1 MSSRR
6 KIPPSLVFGGVIGIA
21 GLMFVGIK
29 INEQWT
35 QVQDRV
41 SNVNAGQLVV
51 ALALA
56 LLGMIAIGLA
66 WRPVLIALGAPEVN
80 RRTVVRW
87 YFVGEIGKYVPG
99 GVWTVVGRAELAR
112 RGGLARSSAYGSV
125 ALSLL
130 CLQVGAACVAAAAI
144 PFSGLA
150 DGNAKVWLILLV
162 VPFGLGV
169 LHPKVAASFL
179 HLVRKLTKREFTF
192 EVPPFATTLRL
203 VAGYVPA
210 WIAIG
215 LSTATVARALDPHAP
230 VGRVFA
236 GTVVSWIVGFIFIPT
251 PGGIGVRE
259 SAFTAI
265 VALGPGIAVTTS
277 LVARLMF
284 MLVDGAGA
292 ALAPLILR
300 TRVGL
305 SVQER
310 STPPTSQSASASAE
324 PTVDEL

>member
-1 MSSRR
+1 M
-6 KIPPSLVFGGVIGIA
+6 IIGSLIGVA
-21 GLMFVGIK
+21 GLVFVGIK
-29 INEQWT
+29 INEQWA
-35 QVQDRV
+35 QVKDRV
-41 SNVNAGQLVV
+41 THANAGLLVV
-51 ALALA
+51 ALGLA
-56 LLGMIAIGLA
+56 MVGMAAIGLA
-66 WRPVLIALGAPEVN
+66 WRPVLIALGAPPI
-80 RRTVVRW
+80 RRKTVVRW

-130 CLQVGAACVAAAAI
+130 CLQVGAACVAAVAV

-150 DGNAKVWLILLV
+150 DGNAKVWLILFV
-162 VPFGLGV
+162 VPIGLAV

-179 HLVRKLTKREFTF
+179 GLVRKLTKRDFAF
-192 EVPPFATTLRL
+192 EVPPFTTTLRL
-203 VAGYVPA
+203 VSGYIPA

-215 LSTATVARALDPHAP
+215 LSTAMVARALDPHAP

-236 GTVVSWIVGFIFIPT
+236 GTVVAWIIGFIFIPT

-259 SAFTAI
+259 GAFTAM

-292 ALAPLILR
+292 ALAPLLLR
-300 TRVGL
+300 SKTTTDAEEFG
-305 SVQER
+305 SP
-310 STPPTSQSASASAE
+310 TPAIRPGSHTG
-324 PTVDEL
+324 

>member
-1 MSSRR
+1 MSGRR
-6 KIPPSLVFGGVIGIA
+6 KIPISLLIGGAIGIA
-21 GLMFVGIK
+21 GLVFVGLK
-29 INEQWT
+29 ISEQWD
-35 QVQDRV
+35 QVKDRV
-41 SNVNAGQLVV
+41 SHANAGMLAIALV
-51 ALALA
+51 LAIM
-56 LLGMIAIGLA
+56 GMTAIGLA
-66 WRPVLIALGAPEVN
+66 WRPVLVALGAPPID
-80 RRTVVRW
+80 RKTVVRW

-130 CLQVGAACVAAAAI
+130 CLQVGAACVAAVAL

-162 VPFGLGV
+162 VPLGLGV

-179 HLVRKLTKREFTF
+179 SLIRTVTKREFAF

-215 LSTATVARALDPHAP
+215 LSTAMVARALDPNAP
-230 VGRVFA
+230 LGRVFA
-236 GTVVSWIVGFIFIPT
+236 GTVVSWIIGFIFIPT

-259 SAFTAI
+259 SAFTAM
-265 VALGPGIAVTTS
+265 VTLGPGIAVTTS
-277 LVARLMF
+277 LVARLIF

-292 ALAPLILR
+292 ALAPLLLR
-300 TRVGL
+300 TKV
-305 SVQER
+305 
-310 STPPTSQSASASAE
+310 
-324 PTVDEL
+324 PTVATNSEPLAPTHTRDAP